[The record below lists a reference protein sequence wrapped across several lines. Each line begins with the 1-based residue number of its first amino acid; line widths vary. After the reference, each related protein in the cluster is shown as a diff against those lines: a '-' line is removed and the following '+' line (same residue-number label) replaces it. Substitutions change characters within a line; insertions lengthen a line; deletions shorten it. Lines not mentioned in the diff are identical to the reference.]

1 MAKREEMRNEE
12 SAESLRRYTTPIMLL
27 GLIVLFICYFP
38 SFSGPRMFD
47 DEVVVTVV
55 PDTHGIIDILIDQPW
70 MNPAAR
76 PLVRLTFQLE
86 SRLFGESQFVHRVG
100 NVLIHFLTGLSL
112 YFLAMLL
119 MSQLP
124 QSSTSVTKC
133 WSVAIVGML
142 LWLFH
147 PLNSAAIAYVAQR
160 CESLMGLF
168 FVLFLYCS
176 ARWRISGSVAWL
188 GLAGLSMAAGIYSK
202 TIIITAP
209 AVMLLMDRAF
219 LADSWRAVVRAQWKL
234 AAAGVLLTI
243 PAVWTLLPGLMTGAG
258 NVGFGG
264 DAPPV
269 PLYLAAQCQVIWL
282 YIFSACWPQ
291 WLSIDHGLQVP
302 ATVWQNGFWIGL
314 TSALLAGVLWI
325 LWGRKWA
332 ILFLVL
338 SPLIILSPTSSFI
351 PTADLWVDHR
361 MYLPLAFLTF
371 GFASIL
377 FLRCSTTVEA
387 ARSWLVAGIA
397 GLLLASCC
405 YLRAT
410 DYSTGMK
417 LWAAAVV
424 ENPDND
430 RAIQNLIHASSIENR
445 ESEVLPF
452 LRQLD
457 RELRERRQES
467 WILLVR
473 LGEQEIYHGE
483 AATARTTLMRAFQ
496 LQKRQLPVHRDLRR
510 AKNLAALYVC
520 LALSDLSRNELVTA
534 TQYLELAFHTQD
546 SSAEARALA
555 GSLARDRGDL
565 TSAILHFRR
574 ALELRPGWPD
584 VQRDLQAIE
593 KGVTP

>member
-430 RAIQNLIHASSIENR
+430 RAIQNLIDASRIENH
-445 ESEVLPF
+445 ELDVLPF
-452 LRQLD
+452 LNDLNRKLKEQD
-457 RELRERRQES
+457 RES
-467 WILLVR
+467 WVLLAR
-473 LGEQEIYHGE
+473 LAEQQIQNGDPDS
-483 AATARTTLMRAFQ
+483 ARKNLLRAFQ
-496 LQKRQLPVHRDLRR
+496 LAERFTVIKRDPRLAR
-510 AKNLAALYVC
+510 NLAGMQVNMALC
-520 LALSDLSRNELVTA
+520 ELSGNEPRA
-534 TQYLELAFHTQD
+534 AMRYLELAFATQD

-555 GSLARDRGDL
+555 GALARDRGDHE
-565 TSAILHFRR
+565 SAIVHFRR
-574 ALELRPGWPD
+574 ALALKPGWSE
-584 VQRDLQAIE
+584 VQRDLQAVE
-593 KGVTP
+593 QRGTP